1 MPVSLLTTPE
11 VLNKI
16 KNRFYSISFRGC
28 VIFYPACPG
37 IDGSVS
43 SGISGSTQMIA
54 ANYTEFRTGLKN
66 YLDNVEN
73 NNETL
78 IIKRGSGKGT
88 VLISLNE
95 YNSIMETLH
104 LLSSK
109 KNAKRLF
116 ESIEQM
122 ETGKRVKH
130 TRKLIR

>member
-1 MPVSLLTTPE
+1 
-11 VLNKI
+11 
-16 KNRFYSISFRGC
+16 
-28 VIFYPACPG
+28 
-37 IDGSVS
+37 
-43 SGISGSTQMIA
+43 MIA
-54 ANYTEFRTGLKN
+54 ANYTEFRNELKN
-66 YLDNVEN
+66 YLDNVEF

-88 VLISLNE
+88 VLISLDE

-122 ETGKRVKH
+122 KSGRRSQH
-130 TRKLIR
+130 KLIEEL

>member
-1 MPVSLLTTPE
+1 
-11 VLNKI
+11 
-16 KNRFYSISFRGC
+16 
-28 VIFYPACPG
+28 
-37 IDGSVS
+37 
-43 SGISGSTQMIA
+43 MIA

-88 VLISLNE
+88 VLISLDE

-109 KNAKRLF
+109 KNAQRLF

-122 ETGKRVKH
+122 KTGKKAKH
-130 TRKLIR
+130 SLIEE